1 MLPLTLEVPP
11 KKPKESPVTKLN
23 TIMTNQR
30 ESVEI

>member
-1 MLPLTLEVPP
+1 VPP